1 MKKSFSFFFFFT
13 IIAVLLQE
21 KRMPHSSQLFSAGKT
36 ETKNTEIYEIRDE
49 MENMNKRHKLEKSFR
64 KKSIS

>member
-1 MKKSFSFFFFFT
+1 M
-13 IIAVLLQE
+13 L
-21 KRMPHSSQLFSAGKT
+21 HSSQHFSAGKI

-49 MENMNKRHKLEKSFR
+49 MENLNKRHKLEKSFM